1 MRLVYDYIET
11 EIGKIYVVM
20 NEVGLVKVEVI
31 EDRWSDFKK
40 SNPTIDLD
48 KKSL

>member
-31 EDRWSDFKK
+31 EDRWS
-40 SNPTIDLD
+40 NPTIDLD